1 MERIRRIG
9 WVGCLILIS
18 VLTIAGV
25 KPGMAAFRQA
35 MGVRG
40 LLQASVDLSNDELA
54 NPFVCMRDTV
64 NSAQV
69 QVALENISDGY
80 LRGVGLCMAGEGE
93 AGLAALREA
102 GGQSNA
108 EVQYA
113 AGLSTKDSQAGV
125 DALAR
130 LDITDDELI
139 GALQTLSTQPGIQP
153 YPALRALAKRANTQP
168 LTWRLW
174 LDRSSR
180 LEAINDWLAAL
191 DWIEEGMSI
200 APPEVR
206 SSLYLRAGRIY
217 QTQSVPRD
225 YPAALAAYN
234 QAIQQDGWLD
244 PNEEAYAHIY
254 RGEIYRSLKDEFS
267 PEQALAEFFQA
278 LELQP
283 GSYWALMSIGHVYLY
298 DLKELDGAESYYRQ
312 ALETD
317 VQAPY
322 AYYYLGE
329 VYLARGDK
337 GTAVEWINKAL
348 QRQPNWQPALERL
361 KALEGQ

>member
-25 KPGMAAFRQA
+25 KPEMAAFRQA

-40 LLQASVDLSNDELA
+40 LLQASVGLSNDELA
-54 NPFVCMRDTV
+54 NPFVCLREAG

-69 QVALENISDGY
+69 QAALENISDGY
-80 LRGVGLCMAGEGE
+80 LRGVGLCLAGEGE
-93 AGLAALREA
+93 AGMAALREA

-113 AGLSTKDSQAGV
+113 AGLSTKDSQARV
-125 DALAR
+125 DALVR
-130 LDITDDELI
+130 LDLTNDELI
-139 GALQTLSTQPGIQP
+139 GALQTLSIQPGIQP
-153 YPALRALAKRANTQP
+153 YPALRALAKQANTQP

-191 DWIEEGMSI
+191 DWIEEGVSI

-206 SSLYLRAGRIY
+206 SSLYLRAGRID
-217 QTQSVPRD
+217 QTQTVPRD

-234 QAIQQDGWLD
+234 QAI
-244 PNEEAYAHIY
+244 
-254 RGEIYRSLKDEFS
+254 
-267 PEQALAEFFQA
+267 
-278 LELQP
+278 
-283 GSYWALMSIGHVYLY
+283 
-298 DLKELDGAESYYRQ
+298 
-312 ALETD
+312 
-317 VQAPY
+317 
-322 AYYYLGE
+322 
-329 VYLARGDK
+329 
-337 GTAVEWINKAL
+337 
-348 QRQPNWQPALERL
+348 
-361 KALEGQ
+361 